1 MTRQVDPVLARAEMD
16 RELLVEQLARLSAGD
31 KLALAV
37 VYRLTSGK
45 LNALILRM
53 VRDEAVAQEVLQDV
67 YLTVWRRSA
76 SFDPRL
82 ASPITW
88 LATIAR
94 NKAIDRLR
102 AQKRRPAGSVSAE
115 EVELIDPSLSVVEEL
130 EIQQDRLQ
138 LYACLDRLDERH
150 RGAIRAAFFEGVT
163 YEALAARAGVP
174 LGTMKSWIRRGL
186 LRLRV
191 CMDA

>member
-1 MTRQVDPVLARAEMD
+1 MD
-16 RELLVEQLARLSAGD
+16 RELLVAQLARLAAGD
-31 KLALAV
+31 KVALAV

-53 VRDEAVAQEVLQDV
+53 LRDEAVAQEVLQEV

-76 SFDPRL
+76 TFDPSL

-102 AQKRRPAGSVSAE
+102 AQKRQPTRPLLLEEAELLDPGPSA
-115 EVELIDPSLSVVEEL
+115 IDQIEM
-130 EIQQDRLQ
+130 QQDRLR
-138 LYACLDRLDERH
+138 LYACLDQLDERH
-150 RGAIRAAFFEGVT
+150 QSAIRAAFFGGVT
-163 YEALAARAGVP
+163 YEELAEREAVP
-174 LGTMKSWIRRGL
+174 LGTIKSWIRRGL
-186 LRLRV
+186 LRLRA